1 MGFSDLFKG
10 STISRKELNAC
21 INRIER
27 LEEQNIEL
35 AKHIVHLQKSLES
48 TSTALGI
55 LTVAHQQLATDIN
68 TIYQSLQNA
77 MDIVTGAPPD
87 SPLSDDLALF
97 KFGWND
103 DDDDLPN

>member
-10 STISRKELNAC
+10 STINRKELDVC
-21 INRIER
+21 IHRIEK
-27 LEEQNIEL
+27 LEEQNVEL

-55 LTVAHQQLATDIN
+55 LTVAHQQLAVDIN

-77 MDIVTGAPPD
+77 MEIVTGAPPD
-87 SPLSDDLALF
+87 SQLSEELALF
-97 KFGWND
+97 KFGWDD